1 MSTPAKVLVVDDT
14 PHNVKLLADLLGVK
28 GYAVATAATGEEAL
42 AKLPIEKPDL
52 VLLDVMMPGLSG
64 YEVCRQIR
72 ADPETVLLPVVMVT
86 SLDPQGERVKGIE
99 AGADDFL
106 SKPINQPELFARVRS
121 LLRVKALQE
130 EVRRQAD
137 ALKEWNIKLEERV
150 REQVGELDRLGQL
163 KRFFSPHVA
172 DAILTSGEKSI
183 LVPHRREI
191 CYVFVDLRGFTA
203 FTDSAEPEEVESV
216 LRQYHD
222 AMGVVVTEFGGT
234 LDRFAGDGI
243 LIFFNDPLPI
253 AEPGKQ
259 AAKMALTMQA
269 RFVPL
274 RSQWLDVGHDL
285 ALGIGIAQGFA
296 TLGAFGFEGR
306 WDYSAIGSVVNLASR
321 LSDEARSGQVLI
333 DRRTRA
339 ALGDA
344 AEVEPLGPLI
354 LKGYS
359 QPVGAFVL
367 KRL

>member
-1 MSTPAKVLVVDDT
+1 
-14 PHNVKLLADLLGVK
+14 
-28 GYAVATAATGEEAL
+28 
-42 AKLPIEKPDL
+42 
-52 VLLDVMMPGLSG
+52 
-64 YEVCRQIR
+64 
-72 ADPETVLLPVVMVT
+72 
-86 SLDPQGERVKGIE
+86 
-99 AGADDFL
+99 
-106 SKPINQPELFARVRS
+106 
-121 LLRVKALQE
+121 
-130 EVRRQAD
+130 
-137 ALKEWNIKLEERV
+137 
-150 REQVGELDRLGQL
+150 
-163 KRFFSPHVA
+163 
-172 DAILTSGEKSI
+172 
-183 LVPHRREI
+183 VPHRREI